1 MFFIGPVLGGF
12 IGLLVGGL
20 IGLPFL
26 GMIIG
31 AFLGSSSRGAYNF
44 HKRGTF
50 FGNDFG
56 GQERAS
62 QAFFE
67 SVFSMLGKIAS
78 ADGVVS
84 ASEERVVREFMNQQL
99 GLNPQSQQAA
109 LSYFNSACRTRPG
122 FRLLGP
128 ESV

>member
-12 IGLLVGGL
+12 IGLIVGSI

-26 GMIIG
+26 GMIVGVFI
-31 AFLGSSSRGAYNF
+31 GSSSRGAYNI

-56 GQERAS
+56 GHARDSE
-62 QAFFE
+62 AFFE

-84 ASEERVVREFMNQQL
+84 VSEERVVREFMTGQL
-99 GLNPQSQQAA
+99 GLNPMSQKAA
-109 LSYFNSACRTRPG
+109 L
-122 FRLLGP
+122 
-128 ESV
+128 